1 MNNNELLIEL
11 DIDKEPYIKRITDD
25 KIINLTGESG
35 SGKSYYTNK
44 WKNDDNYIIIDTDIV
59 FSNKESDNKESVE
72 LRSVFKD
79 KTGKILI
86 DDFDY
91 FYKETINYFKDTDKI
106 LVIDSAQY
114 RNMKDLSLLKG
125 QIIVMRTSINT
136 CYKRCIDRYLSINK
150 NATEEEL
157 KKYKDRKLGMY
168 EWYKLLNEFL
178 IKIDK

>member
-1 MNNNELLIEL
+1 MINNELLIEL
-11 DIDKEPYIKRITDD
+11 DIDKEPYIKKITDD

-59 FSNKESDNKESVE
+59 FNNMESDNKESVE
-72 LRSVFKD
+72 LRKFFKY
-79 KTGKILI
+79 KTGDILI

-91 FYKETINYFKDTDKI
+91 FYKETINYFKDTNKI

-157 KKYKDRKLGMY
+157 KKYKDRKLGIY